1 MEYHLSTTGGTFSD
15 YIFNPENEAKVKEAL
30 GESNVV
36 LDRDAKTITYKG
48 TLYQVGTDGGVT
60 KLDGIG
66 LSESQKELTIV
77 GSEKGQFSLT
87 ATLTNITGTITWTS
101 SNPNVATISG
111 SGNTVTV
118 IAAGAGT
125 TTITASC
132 SGKEATCNVTV
143 KQVTKTTS
151 MKLDKET
158 ATVEQGSQIEIK
170 VSQKDG
176 TDDIIWEVL
185 DSSGNST
192 SDKAVVAVKE
202 GTNGATVVVTGKAK
216 GTVKI
221 KAKTKYYET
230 GASCTLEITEPSYVG
245 AYFDYNVAYTD
256 AYDSTKTYT
265 NLTGWRILSKEDNSD
280 GTSNIKIIS
289 TGIPALLQY
298 SNGSVT
304 SATWA
309 ETDEAKRIEYVK
321 AYDATVTNS
330 LTEDEIKTKANVANV
345 YAAAGLKNKFGL
357 IKFEQ
362 KTSSLTGNK
371 GGYAAISKNGVA
383 QSGEIDGNVFIT
395 NEVKGKAT
403 VRSVMHTDVPDV
415 PAKNSSVSTM
425 QNGTSGK
432 SGTSNDTTGLFKL
445 SKLGYSSGW
454 YWLAS
459 PYPGYT
465 YGVCFVGYDGYVGN
479 GLSGR
484 TYGVRPVV
492 SISGI
497 KVKQSTE
504 NSGVWEMN
512 E

>member
-15 YIFNPENEAKVKEAL
+15 YIFEPENETKVKEAL

-77 GSEKGQFSLT
+77 GSEKEQFSLT

-158 ATVEQGSQIEIK
+158 ATLEQGSQIEIK

-298 SNGSVT
+298 YSGSVT

-345 YAAAGLKNKFGL
+345 YAAAGLKNKFGS
-357 IKFEQ
+357 IKFTQ
-362 KTSSLTGNK
+362 TTSPSAYK

-425 QNGTSGK
+425 ENGTSGK
-432 SGTSNDTTGLFKL
+432 SGTSYDTTGLFKL

-459 PYPGYT
+459 PSPSDAYYVCYVNYNGSVYYT
-465 YGVCFVGYDGYVGN
+465 SCA
-479 GLSGR
+479 
-484 TYGVRPVV
+484 YGVRPVV